1 MRACCAVCA
10 HLTPLAV
17 RVRTGGERPRRA
29 QLLSPAAAGAL
40 ASPPSS
46 GRQSALHLPVV
57 GSLSVRRQMSV
68 PDEAYGVM
76 G

>member
-1 MRACCAVCA
+1 MLSC
-10 HLTPLAV
+10 P
-17 RVRTGGERPRRA
+17 GEVKNRLKIKIGICP
-29 QLLSPAAAGAL
+29 GE
-40 ASPPSS
+40 
-46 GRQSALHLPVV
+46 VV